1 MALELSG
8 IRPLSRTHRPPRGR
22 AIRVL
27 ERAVALVLVTFMMVA
42 MIALAVGA
50 TVGRISG
57 AVKRYADVSIPSI
70 PVGPQ
75 TTFVYDSKGNQITA
89 LHAEI
94 NRVIVPLAEISPN
107 LRDAVISVEDKGFY
121 RHGGVDVPAIVRA
134 AWENTVNGRIEQ
146 GGSTITQQYVKNVF
160 TGGERTFA
168 RKMHEAILAMKL
180 ENQYSKNEIL
190 EKYLNTV
197 YFGHGAYGAQAAAL
211 TYFGVPASK
220 LRITQAA
227 LLAGLIAAPGRWDPA
242 RDPELAIDRRNLVL
256 DRMASQGYIS
266 AEDGARYQKKPIR
279 LPGLKDPGTL
289 YPYFVQDVTSQLQA
303 REGVTRTFEGGL
315 RVRTTVDPTMQQAA
329 ERAVQHH
336 LPDPAD
342 PSAALV
348 AIDPSTGEI
357 RAMVG
362 GRDFEKRKFNLATQG
377 HRQTGSAAKTFTLTA
392 AVEKGIS
399 LNTVWRGPSSI
410 EIDDKR
416 CLGPDPDNPGQDKP
430 WEVGNYSDGEAGTF
444 SLAQA
449 IAHSVNT
456 VFAQLVVD
464 VGPDQVVRV
473 MRDLGVRQS
482 NLEAVCS
489 ITLGSQAITP
499 MEMTSSYATLAARGV
514 FHPPVAITEIA
525 TASGQVLEKASL
537 RGERVMEQN
546 DADVVTHALQGVVQG
561 GTGTAAGI
569 GRPVA
574 GKTGTGQNHQDAWF
588 CGYTP
593 QLATCV
599 WVGYRKGEIP
609 MHNIHGFANVFGG
622 SIPAMI
628 WHDFMA
634 KAMQTQPVQNFA
646 TPDLSGYDTVPDHG
660 FVYHPFVP
668 QPSNGHH
675 NRRSGGGGGGGGG
688 PAPQP
693 PPPPPSPT
701 PCPKPHC
708 H

>member
-8 IRPLSRTHRPPRGR
+8 IRPMSRTHRPPRSR
-22 AIRVL
+22 AVRVL
-27 ERAVALVLVTFMMVA
+27 ERVVGLMVVTFVMVA
-42 MIALAVGA
+42 TIALAVGA

-57 AVKRYADVSIPSI
+57 AVKQYADVSIPPI

-94 NRVIVPLAEISPN
+94 NRVIVPLADISPN
-107 LRDAVISVEDKGFY
+107 LRDAVIAIEDKGFF
-121 RHGGVDVPAIVRA
+121 RHGGVDVAAIVRA
-134 AWENTVNGRIEQ
+134 AWENVATGHIEQ

-168 RKMHEAILAMKL
+168 RKLHEAILAMKL

-211 TYFGVPASK
+211 TYFGVPVSK
-220 LRITQAA
+220 LRVTQAA
-227 LLAGLIAAPGRWDPA
+227 LLAGLIAAPGRWDPEQE
-242 RDPELAIDRRNLVL
+242 PEAALGRRNIVL
-256 DRMASQGYIS
+256 DRMAEQGYIT
-266 AEDGARYQKKPIR
+266 AHDAARYQKKPIR
-279 LPGLKDPGTL
+279 LPGLKRPTTL
-289 YPYFVQDVTSQLQA
+289 YPYFVQDVTTQLLA
-303 REGVTRTFEGGL
+303 RDGYDRTFEGGL
-315 RVRTTVDPTMQQAA
+315 RVHTTVDPTMQQAA
-329 ERAVQHH
+329 EAAVAQH

-392 AVEKGIS
+392 AVEQGIS
-399 LNTVWRGPSSI
+399 LNTVWNGPASI
-410 EIDDKR
+410 TIDDKR
-416 CLGPDPDNPGQDKP
+416 CLSPDPQNPGQDKP
-430 WEVGNYSDGEAGTF
+430 WEVGNYADGEAGTF
-444 SLAQA
+444 TLAQA

-456 VFAQLVVD
+456 IFAQLVVD
-464 VGPDQVVRV
+464 VGPDHVAEV
-473 MRDLGVRQS
+473 MHDLGVRQS
-482 NLEAVCS
+482 KLQDVCS
-489 ITLGSQAITP
+489 ITLGSQAVTP
-499 MEMTSSYATLAARGV
+499 LEMASSYATLAARGV
-514 FHPPVAITEIA
+514 YHPPVAITEIKS
-525 TASGQVLEKASL
+525 ASGQVVEQAPLQ
-537 RGERVMEQN
+537 GERVMNQN
-546 DADVVTHALQGVVQG
+546 DADVVTYALQGVIQS
-561 GTGTAAGI
+561 GTGTAANI
-569 GRPVA
+569 GRPAA
-574 GKTGTGQNHQDAWF
+574 GKTGTGQNFQDAWF

-593 QLATCV
+593 QLAACV

-609 MHNIHGFANVFGG
+609 MHNVEGVPNVFGG
-622 SIPAMI
+622 SIPAGI

-634 KAMQTQPVQNFA
+634 KAMETQPVQDFA
-646 TPDLSGYDTVPDHG
+646 SPDLSGYDTVPDHG
-660 FVYHPFVP
+660 FTYQQTVP
-668 QPSNGHH
+668 QPSIGNH
-675 NRRSGGGGGGGGG
+675 RRSSGGGSGG
-688 PAPQP
+688 PVPQP
-693 PPPPPSPT
+693 SQPPQPSPT